1 MPEEPVADSLE
12 ELETAAEMPES
23 SEKGAEDA
31 EEIDFSWDDNEGE
44 EDGSEVQEE
53 AAEDSGEEDEQEE
66 YQFDLGEETQIP
78 SEIHGELGGLAKE
91 LGIPGDKA
99 AQLLN
104 KGLEVYQEQFKAQ
117 NRLLG
122 QALKKEWGRDFESRV
137 KATKAFAARLGREAG
152 LKAADM
158 GVMMSPYGIRLL
170 DAMRSK
176 LSENGGFAG
185 RAAGAPK
192 LTREQQLDAFYADKE
207 KMAAVLDVSHPLHA
221 SANRELNKLHGID
234 D

>member
-1 MPEEPVADSLE
+1 MPEEPVTDVLE
-12 ELETAAEMPES
+12 ELVTDAPE
-23 SEKGAEDA
+23 GAEKVGDDA
-31 EEIDFSWDDNEGE
+31 EELDFSWNDDEGL
-44 EDGSEVQEE
+44 EDGSEVPEE
-53 AAEDSGEEDEQEE
+53 TAEDSGEDDGQEE
-66 YQFDLGEETQIP
+66 YVFDLGEGTQIP

-99 AQLLN
+99 AALLN
-104 KGLEVYQEQFKAQ
+104 KGLEIYQAQ
-117 NRLLG
+117 YKELNRQLG
-122 QALKKEWGRDFESRV
+122 RELKEEWGRDFESRV

-170 DAMRSK
+170 DAMRGK
-176 LSENGGFAG
+176 LAENSGFAG
-185 RAAGAPK
+185 RAAAAPK

-207 KMAAVLDVSHPLHA
+207 KMAAVLDVSNPLHA